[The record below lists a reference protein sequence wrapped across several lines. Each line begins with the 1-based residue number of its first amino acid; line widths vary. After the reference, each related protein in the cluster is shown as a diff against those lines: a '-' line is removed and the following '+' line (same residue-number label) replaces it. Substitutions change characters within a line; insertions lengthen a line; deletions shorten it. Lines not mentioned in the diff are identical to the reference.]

1 VTEDQILLS
10 LKDVSPK
17 HSSAQASRNS
27 LGPFSIDIKSNERI
41 AILGPSG
48 AGKSTLLQLMSG
60 LKDCA
65 GSMDFL
71 SKPLKQMSVQE
82 LSYKRAF
89 LPQQHETAFNL
100 SSELIISLGR
110 VAREHDPELIQIIK
124 ESARAARVGHLL
136 GRSYQTLSGG
146 EKARVHL
153 ARIFAQLWDQ
163 HKGIMLIDEPLAA
176 LDPGLQIELLE
187 AILIFCHNRSLAV
200 IAVLHDIQQAI
211 EHFERLILIKDG
223 KIFADLPSH
232 PAPQRELELLYEMK
246 LERFTRTG
254 RKDLLIPC
262 NPRCSHAT

>member
-110 VAREHDPELIQIIK
+110 VAREHDPELIQITK

-136 GRSYQTLSGG
+136 DRSYQTLSGG